1 MYKIRT
7 EIFVSRHE
15 MCICGEFVRLV
26 IVFLIFLC
34 GFAV

>member
-15 MCICGEFVRLV
+15 MCICGEFARLV